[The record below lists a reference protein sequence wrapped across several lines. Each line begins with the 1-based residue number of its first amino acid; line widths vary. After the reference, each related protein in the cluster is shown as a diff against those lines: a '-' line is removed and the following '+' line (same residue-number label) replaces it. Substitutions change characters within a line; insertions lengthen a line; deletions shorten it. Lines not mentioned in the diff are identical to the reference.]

1 MAGCVLCPLKSYRN
15 FFGAPGTGVHRFRLF
30 DVAAIDYLLTL
41 LVAMATTWSTGM
53 PLMVA
58 TIGWLVLGVVM
69 HMLFGVNT
77 HAIRWLGL
85 SC

>member
-15 FFGAPGTGVHRFRLF
+15 FFGTPGTGVHRFRLF